1 MSDRRDFLKKMVAG
15 SLGAFAL
22 PYIVPSTVF
31 GAKAPSNRINIGMI
45 GSGRIS
51 RSHDMPRVWKST
63 KAQIIAACDLD
74 LNRLSDAKQLL
85 DNHYSEVF
93 NKSYSGTKTYQY
105 YWDMLN
111 NKDIDAVVIS
121 TPDHWHARIAI
132 DAANAGKDIY
142 LQKPMSLTIEEGRA
156 ISNAVN
162 RNGRIFQVG
171 SQYRSM
177 EAYRVGCELV
187 RNGRIGAIK
196 EVDVRMP
203 VDPAGGSMVE
213 MPVPSTF
220 DYKTWLGSTPAV
232 YYTEERVHPQKG
244 YGRPGWLRCE
254 QFGGGMITGWGAH
267 LFDLSQWGMDTE
279 HTGPVEIY
287 SEAKFPTE
295 GLWNVHGDFRS
306 EMMFENGIRLTAR
319 KESKEYPSG
328 VMFKGTE
335 GWLFISV
342 GGNLPVTSSDPVAIR
357 LGKTLNASD
366 PKILSSVIGEDET
379 HLYVSEDHHLNW
391 IDSIITRQRAASTAE
406 IAHRTCSVCLLQHIS
421 MKLKRSLKWDPLKEH
436 FINDDEANAM
446 ISRTTKMPY
455 SI

>member
-1 MSDRRDFLKKMVAG
+1 MSNRRDFLKKMIVG
-15 SLGAFAL
+15 SLGTFSL

-31 GAKAPSNRINIGMI
+31 GAEAPSNRINIGAI
-45 GSGRIS
+45 GTGRIS
-51 RSHDMPRVWKST
+51 RSHDLPRIWKSNKT
-63 KAQIIAACDLD
+63 QVIAACDLD
-74 LNRLSDAKQLL
+74 LTRLDDAKVLI
-85 DNHYSEVF
+85 DKHYTKKF
-93 NKSYSGTKTYQY
+93 NKAYSGTKTYQY
-105 YWDMLN
+105 YWDLLD

-156 ISNAVN
+156 ISDAVN
-162 RNGRIFQVG
+162 RAGRIFQIG

-187 RNGRIGAIK
+187 RNGRIGKLI

-203 VDPAGGSMVE
+203 VDPAGGSTVE
-213 MPVPSTF
+213 MPVPKTF
-220 DYKTWLGSTPAV
+220 DYKTWLGSTPDV

-254 QFGGGMITGWGAH
+254 QFGSGMITGWGAH
-267 LFDLSQWGMDTE
+267 LFDLAHWGMNTE

-287 SEAKFPTE
+287 SEAKFPGG
-295 GLWNVHGDFRS
+295 GLWDVHGDFRS
-306 EMMFENGIRLTAR
+306 EMKYENGLMLTAR
-319 KESKEYPSG
+319 NESKEYPSG
-328 VMFKGTE
+328 VMFSGSE

-366 PKILSSVIGEDET
+366 PTILGSVIGENET

-406 IAHRTCSVCLLQHIS
+406 IAHRTCTVCLLQHIS
-421 MKLKRSLKWDPLKEH
+421 MKLKRPLLWNPLKER
-436 FINDDEANAM
+436 FFNDDEANAM
-446 ISRTTKMPY
+446 ISRTAKMPY